1 MQIIH
6 YQNHLIMLKFYAK
19 FEQPT
24 IVKYAQP
31 FRNGIQSN
39 TTQRHGIGYVLRG
52 TKYVYYGDVRCEVK
66 RGDVFYVSAGH
77 QYIED
82 IPDGDKPFEQI
93 IFYYDNQSLNTILH
107 QLSINYQLNI
117 NNSHSCPNCKDQQT
131 VIYPAWS
138 TLKNFYHTINQYIKD
153 DLFGQDDAAEKLKM
167 TELLYLILSNDD
179 CCIKNKIL
187 SNVDTAN
194 ENFEE
199 IINKYVFEDITLQEL
214 SEKCGMSLTSFK
226 KDFRRCF
233 HESPHKWFNKQRLT
247 KARLLLIST
256 NRSIADIGTESNFP
270 NTSHFIKLFR
280 KEFRITPATYRK
292 AHINGRLDESIMRKN
307 QPIHDVS
314 LLDDLSENRDE
325 IGVMQQ

>member
-1 MQIIH
+1 
-6 YQNHLIMLKFYAK
+6 MLNFYSK

-39 TTQRHGIGYVLRG
+39 TTQRHGIGYVLHG
-52 TKYVYYGDVRCEVK
+52 TKYVYYGDVRREIK
-66 RGDVFYVSAGH
+66 RGDIFYISAGH
-77 QYIED
+77 QYTED
-82 IPDGDKPFEQI
+82 IPDGNKPFEQI
-93 IFYYDNQSLNTILH
+93 LFYYDNESLNTILR

-117 NNSHSCPNCKDQQT
+117 NNNHNCPNCTDQQT
-131 VIYPAWS
+131 VIYPAWT
-138 TLKNFYHTINQYIKD
+138 TLKNFYHTINQYIKE

-179 CCIKNKIL
+179 CCIKSKIL
-187 SNVDTAN
+187 GNVDTTI

-199 IINKYVFEDITLQEL
+199 IIHKYIFEDVTLQEL
-214 SEKCGMSLTSFK
+214 AEKCGMSLTSFK

-247 KARLLLIST
+247 RARLLLIST
-256 NRSIADIGTESNFP
+256 NKSVAEIGAESNFP

-280 KEFRITPATYRK
+280 KEFRITPATYRR
-292 AHINGRLDESIMRKN
+292 AHLSGRLREEMI
-307 QPIHDVS
+307 
-314 LLDDLSENRDE
+314 LDDDHRRSHISADCLSENVGE
-325 IGVMQQ
+325 VSITK